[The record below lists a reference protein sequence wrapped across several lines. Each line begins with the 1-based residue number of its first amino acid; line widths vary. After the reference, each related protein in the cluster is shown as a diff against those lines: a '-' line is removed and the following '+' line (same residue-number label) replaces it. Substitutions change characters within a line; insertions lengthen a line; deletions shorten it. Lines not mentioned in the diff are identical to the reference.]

1 MISLIHDILLE
12 SKQSI
17 ANLGYPELIAKLFY
31 KRYGK
36 KAYLLAKWYKDY
48 YIGYTHRD
56 DWFLQAHFTPSKG
69 SLSIWNKIRVYESTV
84 NADSYRK
91 VAADMELHV
100 DPADP
105 LDDYTLK
112 ELRQSFEDDIEDSF
126 FNSTFFK
133 AYPLISDITS
143 GKISNLA
150 GYEAKKFQ
158 DAELE
163 YADKLLFTTRPIIKQ
178 YKDGYRWF
186 NAGPK
191 CRYVGVYMKNCG
203 SSSLVG
209 SDQDR
214 TILVLID
221 SNKKPHVLLVYSPNE
236 KRLSN
241 EEGVA
246 STAVKAI
253 YTPYILDLMEILNA
267 SMDVSKI
274 KAKHLKL
281 SILFKGH
288 IRKLKPLFPE
298 KNEMS
303 YNEYYII
310 DIDGEKYYT
319 DSSMIVSVKDAKIAY
334 DAIKANKI
342 KINSARNKLIDIFNY
357 YNRHELAAFGVKYY
371 TVEQLKMKLSST
383 V

>member
-1 MISLIHDILLE
+1 MLLLE
-12 SKQSI
+12 SKQSLI
-17 ANLGYPELIAKLFY
+17 NIGYPEVIAKLFY
-31 KRYGK
+31 KRY
-36 KAYLLAKWYKDY
+36 ANLAFLLGKWYKDY
-48 YIGYTHRD
+48 NDGYTRRK
-56 DWFLQAHFTPSKG
+56 DWFLQAHYVPSKG
-69 SLSIWNKIRVYESTV
+69 SLSIWDKIRVYESTV
-84 NADSYRK
+84 NADLYRK
-91 VAADMELHV
+91 VASDMEIQV
-100 DPADP
+100 DPSDP

-126 FNSTFFK
+126 FGGLFFK
-133 AYPLISDITS
+133 AYPLIIDIIS
-143 GKISNLA
+143 GKIKNLA
-150 GYEAKKFQ
+150 GYAEKKFQ

-163 YADKLLFTTRPIIKQ
+163 YAEKQLFTTRPIIKQ

-191 CRYVGVYMKNCG
+191 CRYVGVYMKNYG
-203 SSSLVG
+203 SSSLMG
-209 SDQDR
+209 SDKDR
-214 TILVLID
+214 TILALID
-221 SNKKPHVLLVYSPNE
+221 GNKKPHVLLVYSPNE

-246 STAVKAI
+246 STAVKAV

-267 SMDVSKI
+267 SMDTSKV

-288 IRKLKPLFPE
+288 IRKLKPLFPDKKE
-298 KNEMS
+298 TS

-319 DSSMIVSVKDAKIAY
+319 DSYMIVSVKDAKLAY

-342 KINSARNKLIDIFNY
+342 NVSSVRNKLIDIFNH
-357 YNRHELAAFGVKYY
+357 YNRRELEAFGVKYY
-371 TVEQLKMKLSST
+371 TVEQLKMKIST
-383 V
+383 AV